1 MFHYGYKII
10 CDKIIVATG
19 FNWEVVKKDNL
30 CDRFVTYSIKKSR
43 INLLKIGA
51 GEGKRAERT
60 QWVKKRRRFSVRKGE
75 FERREKAT
83 KFEQRFPSQAIKK
96 QDKPAKDWSG

>member
-30 CDRFVTYSIKKSR
+30 CDRFVTYSIKK
-43 INLLKIGA
+43 A
-51 GEGKRAERT
+51 G
-60 QWVKKRRRFSVRKGE
+60 
-75 FERREKAT
+75 
-83 KFEQRFPSQAIKK
+83 
-96 QDKPAKDWSG
+96 